1 MAKASISL
9 RLEPHELHILKE
21 SLRLMSLMME
31 TMIEGKES
39 LEDYEFNPGVFASA
53 YVMFVAL
60 EEMRTELGMEMDSP
74 PTRKPVETSRG
85 EPVRPEP
92 DPGLNL
98 LKNFKHGYRTAR
110 MAKRAT
116 SMIKL

>member
-1 MAKASISL
+1 MAKASFSF

-21 SLRLMSLMME
+21 SLRLMSLMMT

-74 PTRKPVETSRG
+74 PTRKVVKEA
-85 EPVRPEP
+85 EPVREP

-98 LKNFKHGYRTAR
+98 LRNFKHGYRTAR